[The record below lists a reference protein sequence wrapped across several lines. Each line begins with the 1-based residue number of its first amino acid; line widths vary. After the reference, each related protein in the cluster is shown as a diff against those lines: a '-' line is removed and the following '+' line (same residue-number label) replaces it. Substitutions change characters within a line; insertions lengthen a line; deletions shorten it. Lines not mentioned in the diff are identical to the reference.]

1 MGLKLLLIAG
11 HGANDPGAC
20 SSYGIERDETRKVV
34 SRLAELFKNYNDV
47 DVDIYPIDRNCYS
60 DVTTSRV
67 QVNMANYDYVF
78 EVHFNSAT
86 ASARGTEVWVTP
98 TESSIAVEK
107 RIVDN
112 LASVGFSN
120 RGVKKEYFAVISF
133 AKNKGVSSALVE
145 VCFISNQNDMN
156 LYRNKF
162 EQVCNAMVSGI
173 ADGFG
178 LQKTPGVKNQETKPV
193 DKPSPTPPPTTGF
206 KPYVVKV
213 VNAAIYVLDAPSP
226 DANIV
231 RTVYKGNA
239 YTIVDAKNGY
249 GKLKSGLGWINLSYT
264 SPVSMAPQTNE
275 FKVKIVNDAIYV
287 IDAPNPNANIKTTIY
302 KNEVYTIVEVS
313 GNYGKLK
320 SGIGWIN
327 LNYTSRV

>member
-20 SSYGIERDETRKVV
+20 SSYGIERDEARKVV
-34 SRLAELFKNYNDV
+34 YRLAELFKNYKDV
-47 DVDIYPIDRNCYS
+47 VVDTYPTNRNCYN

-98 TESSIAVEK
+98 IESSIAVEK

-162 EQVCNAMVSGI
+162 EQVCNAIVSGI

-178 LQKTPGVKNQETKPV
+178 LQKTPGVKNQEPKPV
-193 DKPSPTPPPTTGF
+193 DKPSPTPPTTAF

-213 VNAAIYVLDAPSP
+213 VNTAIYVLDAPSQ

-264 SPVSMAPQTNE
+264 SPVAIASQTNE

-327 LNYTSRV
+327 LSYTSRV

>member
-20 SSYGIERDETRKVV
+20 SSYGIERDEARKVAA
-34 SRLAELFKNYNDV
+34 RLVELFKNYKDVSV
-47 DVDIYPIDRNCYS
+47 DVYPTGRNCYA
-60 DVTTSRV
+60 DVTNGSV

-86 ASARGTEVWVTP
+86 ASAKGTEVWVTP
-98 TESSIAVEK
+98 MESSVDVEK
-107 RIVDN
+107 KVVNN
-112 LASVGFSN
+112 LSSVGFVN
-120 RGVKKEYFAVISF
+120 RGVKKEYFAVITH
-133 AKNKGVSSALVE
+133 AKNKGASSALVE

-156 LYRNKF
+156 LYKSKF
-162 EQVCNAMVSGI
+162 DQVCNAMVSGI

-178 LQKTPGVKNQETKPV
+178 LEKNPGAKIPETKPEPQPQPAP
-193 DKPSPTPPPTTGF
+193 KPSTF
-206 KPYVVKV
+206 KPYVVKI
-213 VNAAIYVLDAPSP
+213 VNSAIYVLDAPSP
-226 DANIV
+226 DGNIV
-231 RTVYKGNA
+231 RTVCKGNA

-264 SPVSMAPQTNE
+264 TPVSTAPQSNE
-275 FKVKIVNDAIYV
+275 FKVKVINDAIYV
-287 IDAPNPNANIKTTIY
+287 IDAPNPNANVKMTIR

-320 SGIGWIN
+320 SGAGWIN
-327 LNYTSRV
+327 LNYTSRI

>member
-20 SSYGIERDETRKVV
+20 SSYGIEREETRKVV
-34 SRLAELFKNYNDV
+34 YRLAELFKNYNGV
-47 DVDIYPIDRNCYS
+47 DVDIYPTNRNCYN
-60 DVTTSRV
+60 DVTTGSV

-98 TESSIAVEK
+98 MESSIEVEK
-107 RIVDN
+107 RIVNN
-112 LASVGFSN
+112 LTSLGFVN
-120 RGVKKEYFAVISF
+120 RGVKKEYFAVITF
-133 AKNKGVSSALVE
+133 AKNKGVPSALVE

-162 EQVCNAMVSGI
+162 EHVCNAMVSGI

-178 LQKTPGVKNQETKPV
+178 LKKISGVKVPETKPV
-193 DKPSPTPPPTTGF
+193 DKPSPTPPATGF
-206 KPYVVKV
+206 KPYVVKI
-213 VNAAIYVLDAPSP
+213 VNEAIYVLDAPSP
-226 DANIV
+226 NANIV
-231 RTVYKGNA
+231 KTVYKGEA
-239 YTIVDAKNGY
+239 YTIVDSKNKY
-249 GKLKSGLGWINLSYT
+249 GKLKSGLGWIYLPYT
-264 SPVSMAPQTNE
+264 EPVAIVNQNNS

-320 SGIGWIN
+320 SGAGWIN
-327 LNYTSRV
+327 LNYTRRV

>member
-20 SSYGIERDETRKVV
+20 SSYGIERDEARKVV
-34 SRLAELFKNYNDV
+34 SRLVELFKNYKDV
-47 DVDIYPIDRNCYS
+47 IVDIYPIDRNCYN

-98 TESSIAVEK
+98 IESSIAVEK
-107 RIVDN
+107 KIVDN

-162 EQVCNAMVSGI
+162 EQVCNAIVSGI

-178 LQKTPGVKNQETKPV
+178 LQKIPGAKVPETKPV
-193 DKPSPTPPPTTGF
+193 DKPSTTPPATEF

-213 VNAAIYVLDAPSP
+213 VTNLYIIDAPSP

-231 RTVYKGNA
+231 RTVYRGNA

-264 SPVSMAPQTNE
+264 TPVAITPQTND

-302 KNEVYTIVEVS
+302 KDEVYTIVEVS

-327 LNYTSRV
+327 LSYTSRV

>member
-20 SSYGIERDETRKVV
+20 SSYGIERDEARKVV
-34 SRLAELFKNYNDV
+34 ARLVELFKNYKDISV
-47 DVDIYPIDRNCYS
+47 DVYPTDRNCYS

-178 LQKTPGVKNQETKPV
+178 LQKNPGVKNPETKPV
-193 DKPSPTPPPTTGF
+193 DKPSPTTPPTTGF

-213 VNAAIYVLDAPSP
+213 VNTAIYVLDAPSP

-264 SPVSMAPQTNE
+264 SPVATAPQTNE

-287 IDAPNPNANIKTTIY
+287 IDAPNPNANIKTTIH

-327 LNYTSRV
+327 LSYTSRV

>member
-1 MGLKLLLIAG
+1 MKILLIAG

-20 SSYGIERDETRKVV
+20 SSFGVERDEARKIVNRMV
-34 SRLAELFKNYNDV
+34 ELLKAYKV
-47 DVDIYPIDRNCYS
+47 EVGVYPQSRNCYA
-60 DVTTSRV
+60 DVCNGAV

-78 EVHFNSAT
+78 EVHFNSASSPQ
-86 ASARGTEVWVTP
+86 ANGAEIWVTP
-98 TESSIAVEK
+98 IEATVVVE
-107 RIVDN
+107 RNIVN
-112 LASVGFSN
+112 KLAAIGFQN
-120 RGVKKEYFAVISF
+120 RGVKKEYFAVITH
-133 AKNKGVSSALVE
+133 AKNKGTSSALVE
-145 VCFISNQNDMN
+145 TCFISNQNDMN

-178 LQKTPGVKNQETKPV
+178 LQKNPGAKNQESKPV
-193 DKPSPTPPPTTGF
+193 DKPYPTPPPATEF

-213 VNAAIYVLDAPSP
+213 DNAAIYVLDAPSP

-231 RTVYKGNA
+231 RTVYRGNA

-264 SPVSMAPQTNE
+264 TPVAITHKTND

-287 IDAPNPNANIKTTIY
+287 IDAPNPNANIKTTVY

-320 SGIGWIN
+320 SGVGWIN
-327 LNYTSRV
+327 LNYTIEV

>member
-1 MGLKLLLIAG
+1 MALKILLIAG

-20 SSYGIERDETRKVV
+20 SSYGVERDETRKVV
-34 SRLAELFKNYNDV
+34 NQMVNLFKGYDV
-47 DVDIYPIDRNCYS
+47 NVGVYPQNRNCYA
-60 DVTTSRV
+60 DVCNGCV
-67 QVNMANYDYVF
+67 QVNFASYDYVF
-78 EVHFNSAT
+78 EVHFNSA
-86 ASARGTEVWVTP
+86 SAQANGTEVFVTNS
-98 TESSIAVEK
+98 ESSIVVEQK
-107 RIVDN
+107 IVN
-112 LASVGFSN
+112 NIAALGFTN
-120 RGVKKEYFAVISF
+120 RGVKRTDFAVIHA
-133 AKNKGVSSALVE
+133 AKRSGTSSALVE

-156 LYRNKF
+156 RYKNSF
-162 EQVCNAMVSGI
+162 NAVCNAMVKGI
-173 ADGFG
+173 VDGFG
-178 LQKTPGVKNQETKPV
+178 IAKIPGVKVPENKPV
-193 DKPSPTPPPTTGF
+193 DKPSTTPPATEF

-213 VNAAIYVLDAPSP
+213 INNLYIIDAPSP

-231 RTVYKGNA
+231 RTIYRGNV

-264 SPVSMAPQTNE
+264 TPFAIVPQTND

-302 KNEVYTIVEVS
+302 KDEVYTIVEVS

-327 LNYTSRV
+327 LNYTSKI

>member
-34 SRLAELFKNYNDV
+34 SRLAELFKNYKDV
-47 DVDIYPIDRNCYS
+47 DVDIYPINRNCYS

-112 LASVGFSN
+112 LSSVGFTN

-178 LQKTPGVKNQETKPV
+178 LQKTHGVKNQETKPV
-193 DKPSPTPPPTTGF
+193 DKPSPTPQPTIEF

-213 VNAAIYVLDAPSP
+213 VNTAIYVLDAPSP

-264 SPVSMAPQTNE
+264 TPVATIPQTDD

-287 IDAPNPNANIKTTIY
+287 IDAPNSNANIKTTIY

-320 SGIGWIN
+320 SGVGWIN
-327 LNYTSRV
+327 LNYTIEV

>member
-20 SSYGIERDETRKVV
+20 SSYGIERDEARKVV
-34 SRLAELFKNYNDV
+34 ARLVELFKNYKDVSV
-47 DVDIYPIDRNCYS
+47 DVYPTNRNCYN

-133 AKNKGVSSALVE
+133 ARNKGVSSALVE

-178 LQKTPGVKNQETKPV
+178 LQKNPGVKKQETKPV
-193 DKPSPTPPPTTGF
+193 DKPSPTPPATEF
-206 KPYVVKV
+206 KSYVVKV
-213 VNAAIYVLDAPSP
+213 ANTAIYVLDAPSP

-249 GKLKSGLGWINLSYT
+249 GKLKSGSGWINLSYT
-264 SPVSMAPQTNE
+264 SPVATIPQTNE

-327 LNYTSRV
+327 LSYTSRV

>member
-20 SSYGIERDETRKVV
+20 SSYGIERDEARKVV
-34 SRLAELFKNYNDV
+34 ARLVELFKNYKDVSV
-47 DVDIYPIDRNCYS
+47 DVYPTSRNCYA
-60 DVTTSRV
+60 DVTTGRV
-67 QVNMANYDYVF
+67 QVNMSNYDYVF

-98 TESSIAVEK
+98 MESAIEVEK
-107 RIVDN
+107 KVVSN
-112 LASVGFSN
+112 LASVGFTN

-145 VCFISNQNDMN
+145 ICFISNQNDMN

-178 LQKTPGVKNQETKPV
+178 LQKNPGVKNPETKPV
-193 DKPSPTPPPTTGF
+193 DKLSPTSPSTTEF

-213 VNAAIYVLDAPSP
+213 VNTAIYVLDAPSP

-264 SPVSMAPQTNE
+264 SPVAIAPQTNE

-327 LNYTSRV
+327 LSYTSRV

>member
-47 DVDIYPIDRNCYS
+47 DVDIYPTNRNCYS

-173 ADGFG
+173 VDGFG
-178 LQKTPGVKNQETKPV
+178 LQKNPGVKNQETKPV
-193 DKPSPTPPPTTGF
+193 YKPSPTTGF

-213 VNAAIYVLDAPSP
+213 VNTAIYVLDAPSP

-327 LNYTSRV
+327 LSYTSRV

>member
-34 SRLAELFKNYNDV
+34 SRLAELFKNYKDV
-47 DVDIYPIDRNCYS
+47 DVDIYPINRNCYS

-107 RIVDN
+107 KIVDN

-178 LQKTPGVKNQETKPV
+178 LQKNPGVKNQETKPA
-193 DKPSPTPPPTTGF
+193 DKPSPTPPSTTEF

-213 VNAAIYVLDAPSP
+213 VNTAIYVLDAPSP

-264 SPVSMAPQTNE
+264 SPVAIAPQTNE

-327 LNYTSRV
+327 LSYTSRV

>member
-20 SSYGIERDETRKVV
+20 SSYGIESDEARKVV
-34 SRLAELFKNYNDV
+34 ARLVELFKNYKDISV
-47 DVDIYPIDRNCYS
+47 DVYPTDRNCYS

-78 EVHFNSAT
+78 EIHFNSAT

-112 LASVGFSN
+112 LSSVGFTN

-178 LQKTPGVKNQETKPV
+178 LQKNPGVKNPETKPV

-264 SPVSMAPQTNE
+264 SPVATASQTNE

-287 IDAPNPNANIKTTIY
+287 IDAPNPNANIKTTIH

-327 LNYTSRV
+327 LSYTSRV

>member
-1 MGLKLLLIAG
+1 M
-11 HGANDPGAC
+11 
-20 SSYGIERDETRKVV
+20 
-34 SRLAELFKNYNDV
+34 
-47 DVDIYPIDRNCYS
+47 
-60 DVTTSRV
+60 
-67 QVNMANYDYVF
+67 
-78 EVHFNSAT
+78 T

-178 LQKTPGVKNQETKPV
+178 LQKNPGVKNQETKPV

-213 VNAAIYVLDAPSP
+213 VNTAIYVLDEPSP

-231 RTVYKGNA
+231 RTVYKGNS

-249 GKLKSGLGWINLSYT
+249 GKLKSGSGWINLSYT
-264 SPVSMAPQTNE
+264 SPVAIAPKTNE

-313 GNYGKLK
+313 GNYGRLK

-327 LNYTSRV
+327 LSYTSRV

>member
-34 SRLAELFKNYNDV
+34 FRLAELFKNYNDV
-47 DVDIYPIDRNCYS
+47 DVDIYPTNRNCYS
-60 DVTTSRV
+60 DVTTNRV

-98 TESSIAVEK
+98 MESSIDVEK
-107 RIVDN
+107 RIVNN

-178 LQKTPGVKNQETKPV
+178 LQKIPGAKVPETKPV
-193 DKPSPTPPPTTGF
+193 DKPSPTPPATEF

-213 VNAAIYVLDAPSP
+213 VNTAIYVIDAPSP

-239 YTIVDAKNGY
+239 YTVVDAKNGY

-264 SPVSMAPQTNE
+264 TPVAIVPQTND

-320 SGIGWIN
+320 SGVGWIN

>member
-20 SSYGIERDETRKVV
+20 SSYGIERDEARKVV
-34 SRLAELFKNYNDV
+34 ARLVELFKNYKDISV
-47 DVDIYPIDRNCYS
+47 DVYPTNRNCYS

-112 LASVGFSN
+112 LSSVGFTN

-178 LQKTPGVKNQETKPV
+178 LQKNPGVKNPETKPV

-213 VNAAIYVLDAPSP
+213 VNTAIYVLDAPNP

-264 SPVSMAPQTNE
+264 SPVATASQTNE

-287 IDAPNPNANIKTTIY
+287 IDAPNPNANIKTTIH

-327 LNYTSRV
+327 LSYTSRV

>member
-47 DVDIYPIDRNCYS
+47 DVDIYPTNRNCYS

-98 TESSIAVEK
+98 IESSIAVEK
-107 RIVDN
+107 KIVDN

-178 LQKTPGVKNQETKPV
+178 LQKNPGVKNQETKPV
-193 DKPSPTPPPTTGF
+193 DKPSPTTEF

-213 VNAAIYVLDAPSP
+213 VNTAIYVLDAPSP
-226 DANIV
+226 NANIV

-264 SPVSMAPQTNE
+264 SPVATAPQTND

-287 IDAPNPNANIKTTIY
+287 IDAPSPNANIKTTIY

-327 LNYTSRV
+327 LSYTSRV

>member
-34 SRLAELFKNYNDV
+34 SRLAELFKNYNNV

-193 DKPSPTPPPTTGF
+193 DKPSPTPPSTSEF

-213 VNAAIYVLDAPSP
+213 VNTAIYVLDAPSP

-231 RTVYKGNA
+231 RTVYKGNV

-264 SPVSMAPQTNE
+264 SPVATVPQTNE

-287 IDAPNPNANIKTTIY
+287 IDAPNPNANIKTTVY

-327 LNYTSRV
+327 LSYTSRV

>member
-20 SSYGIERDETRKVV
+20 SSYGIERDEARKVV
-34 SRLAELFKNYNDV
+34 ARLVELFKNYKDISV
-47 DVDIYPIDRNCYS
+47 DVYPTNRNCYS

-112 LASVGFSN
+112 LSSVGFTN

-178 LQKTPGVKNQETKPV
+178 LQKNPGVKNPETKPV

-264 SPVSMAPQTNE
+264 SPVATASQTNE

-287 IDAPNPNANIKTTIY
+287 IDAPNPNANIKTTIH

-327 LNYTSRV
+327 LSYTSRV

>member
-34 SRLAELFKNYNDV
+34 FRLAELFKNYNDV
-47 DVDIYPIDRNCYS
+47 DVDIYPTDRNCYS
-60 DVTTSRV
+60 DVTTNRV

-98 TESSIAVEK
+98 MESSIDVEK
-107 RIVDN
+107 RIVNN

-178 LQKTPGVKNQETKPV
+178 LQKIPGAKVPETKPV
-193 DKPSPTPPPTTGF
+193 DKPSPTPPATEF

-213 VNAAIYVLDAPSP
+213 VNTAIYVIDAPSP

-239 YTIVDAKNGY
+239 YTVVDVKNGY

-264 SPVSMAPQTNE
+264 TPVAIVPQTND

-302 KNEVYTIVEVS
+302 KNEVYTIVKVS

-320 SGIGWIN
+320 SGVGWIN

>member
-1 MGLKLLLIAG
+1 MKMLLIAG

-20 SSYGIERDETRKVV
+20 SNYGIERDEARKIVN
-34 SRLAELFKNYNDV
+34 RMAELLKAYKVSV
-47 DVDIYPIDRNCYS
+47 DVYPQSRNCYA
-60 DVTTSRV
+60 DVCNGCV
-67 QVNMANYDYVF
+67 QVDMGNYDYVF
-78 EVHFNSAT
+78 EIHFNSASSSQ
-86 ASARGTEVWVTP
+86 ANGTEIWVTP
-98 TESSIAVEK
+98 VEATVVVE
-107 RIVDN
+107 REIVN
-112 LASVGFSN
+112 RLSAVGFQN
-120 RGVKKEYFAVISF
+120 RGVKKEYFAVITH
-133 AKNKGVSSALVE
+133 AKNKGTSSALVE
-145 VCFISNQNDMN
+145 TCFISNSADMIVYKN
-156 LYRNKF
+156 NF
-162 EQVCNAMVSGI
+162 EKVCTAMVSGI

-178 LQKTPGVKNQETKPV
+178 LQKIPGVKVPETKPV
-193 DKPSPTPPPTTGF
+193 DKPSSTPPPTIKF

-231 RTVYKGNA
+231 RTVYRGNA

-264 SPVSMAPQTNE
+264 SPVATSPQTND

-327 LNYTSRV
+327 LSYTSRV

>member
-20 SSYGIERDETRKVV
+20 SSYGIERDEARKVV
-34 SRLAELFKNYNDV
+34 ARLVELFKNYKDISV
-47 DVDIYPIDRNCYS
+47 DVYPTDRNCYS

-173 ADGFG
+173 VDGFG
-178 LQKTPGVKNQETKPV
+178 LQKNPGVKNPETKPV

-264 SPVSMAPQTNE
+264 SPVATAPQTNE
-275 FKVKIVNDAIYV
+275 FKVKIMNDAIYV
-287 IDAPNPNANIKTTIY
+287 IDAPNPNANIKTTIH

-327 LNYTSRV
+327 LSYTSRV

>member
-1 MGLKLLLIAG
+1 MKMLLIAG

-20 SSYGIERDETRKVV
+20 SNYGIERDEARKIVNRMVELLKAYKV
-34 SRLAELFKNYNDV
+34 SV
-47 DVDIYPIDRNCYS
+47 DVYPQSRNCYA
-60 DVTTSRV
+60 DVCNGCV
-67 QVNMANYDYVF
+67 QVNMGNYDYVF
-78 EVHFNSAT
+78 EIHFNSASSSQ
-86 ASARGTEVWVTP
+86 ANGTEIWVTP
-98 TESSIAVEK
+98 VEATVVVE
-107 RIVDN
+107 REIVN
-112 LASVGFSN
+112 RLSAVGFSN

-178 LQKTPGVKNQETKPV
+178 LQKNPGEKNPETKPI
-193 DKPSPTPPPTTGF
+193 DKPSATPPATEF

-213 VNAAIYVLDAPSP
+213 INNIYIIDAPSP

-327 LNYTSRV
+327 LSYTSRV

>member
-1 MGLKLLLIAG
+1 MVLKILLIAG

-20 SSYGIERDETRKVV
+20 SSYGVERDETRKVV
-34 SRLAELFKNYNDV
+34 NQMVNLFKGYDV
-47 DVDIYPIDRNCYS
+47 NIDVYPQNRNCYA
-60 DVTTSRV
+60 DVCNGNV
-67 QVNMANYDYVF
+67 QVNFANYDYVF
-78 EVHFNSAT
+78 EVHFNSA
-86 ASARGTEVWVTP
+86 SAQANGTEIFVTNS
-98 TESSIAVEK
+98 ESSVVVEQK
-107 RIVDN
+107 VVNN
-112 LASVGFSN
+112 LAALGFTN
-120 RGVKKEYFAVISF
+120 RGVKRTDFAVIYA
-133 AKNKGVSSALVE
+133 AKRSGTSSALVE

-156 LYRNKF
+156 RYKNSF
-162 EQVCNAMVSGI
+162 NAVCNAMVKGI
-173 ADGFG
+173 VDGFG
-178 LQKTPGVKNQETKPV
+178 IAKIPGVKVPETKPV
-193 DKPSPTPPPTTGF
+193 DKPSTTPPATEF

-213 VNAAIYVLDAPSP
+213 INNLYIIDAPSP

-231 RTVYKGNA
+231 RTIYRGNV

-264 SPVSMAPQTNE
+264 TPFAIVPQTND

-302 KNEVYTIVEVS
+302 KDEVYTIVEVS

-327 LNYTSRV
+327 LNYTSKI

>member
-20 SSYGIERDETRKVV
+20 TSQGIERDEARKVV
-34 SRLAELFKNYNDV
+34 ARLVELFKNYKDISV
-47 DVDIYPIDRNCYS
+47 DVYPTNRNCYS

-112 LASVGFSN
+112 LSSVGFTN

-178 LQKTPGVKNQETKPV
+178 LQKNPGVKNPETKPV

-264 SPVSMAPQTNE
+264 SPVATASQTNE

-287 IDAPNPNANIKTTIY
+287 IDAPNPNANIKTTIH

-327 LNYTSRV
+327 LSYTSRV